1 MKTFTPKP
9 QHIER
14 RWYLVDAD
22 GAVLGR
28 LATHVASV
36 LKGKH
41 KPIYAPHVDT
51 GDHVIV
57 VNASKVRL
65 TGAKLQNKTYYHH
78 SGYPGGL
85 TEIRYERLMSS
96 RPELVVEKAIRGMLP
111 KTRLGRQMGRKL
123 VVYAGGEHR
132 QSAQQP
138 QALGVGELPVWSGLP
153 APKPR
158 PEPTAKAERPGKRA
172 PARRSAAKKAAAK
185 KAPAK
190 KAPAKRAPAA
200 KRAAAKKAPAKRA
213 TKKES

>member
-51 GDHVIV
+51 GDHVV
-57 VNASKVRL
+57 VINAAKVRL
-65 TGAKLQNKTYYHH
+65 TGAKLQNKIYYHH

-85 TEIRYERLMSS
+85 TEVSYERLMRQ
-96 RPELVVEKAIRGMLP
+96 RPAMAVEKAIRGMLP

-123 VVYAGGEHR
+123 VVYAGEDHR
-132 QSAQQP
+132 QAAQQP
-138 QALGVGELPVWSGLP
+138 RPLKLGEIPRWEGLP
-153 APKPR
+153 APTPKPQPAPRADR
-158 PEPTAKAERPGKRA
+158 PV
-172 PARRSAAKKAAAK
+172 KKAAAK
-185 KAPAK
+185 RTAGKA
-190 KAPAKRAPAA
+190 APAKRAGVRRPAA
-200 KRAAAKKAPAKRA
+200 KKTTAKKAPAKRA

>member
-14 RWYLVDAD
+14 RWYLIDGD

-57 VNASKVRL
+57 INAAKVRL
-65 TGAKLQNKTYYHH
+65 TGAKLQNKIYYHH

-85 TEIRYERLMSS
+85 TEVTYERLMRQ
-96 RPELVVEKAIRGMLP
+96 RPAMAVEKAIRGMLP

-123 VVYAGGEHR
+123 VVYAGADHR
-132 QSAQQP
+132 QAAQQP
-138 QALGVGELPVWSGLP
+138 KPLKLGEIPPWDGLP
-153 APKPR
+153 APKPK
-158 PEPTAKAERPGKRA
+158 PEPVARAERPAGKA
-172 PARRSAAKKAAAK
+172 TAKKATTKKAAAK
-185 KAPAK
+185 A
-190 KAPAKRAPAA
+190 APAKRAGARRPAA
-200 KRAAAKKAPAKRA
+200 KAAGKKAPAKRA